1 MSNEET
7 EVKTKSIVD
16 PSRRADM
23 KGARDWVGTLME
35 ENALTKGVGAKPAV
49 EGVEGVE
56 EVKDEAGN
64 VISAAVAEVK
74 AKPAT
79 KGKDVWDLDKMFLL
93 AERNGIDTTHATFTG
108 IKDTNN
114 VGRGRMTISN
124 MLRARAKKRHGLFDV
139 AGEWNEAPADFL
151 GDAERVEERDGTK
164 IPKAKPAKEAE
175 AQTEGQ
181 EAGDDVDEDTAAE

>member
-1 MSNEET
+1 MPNEDT

-23 KGARDWVGTLME
+23 KGARDWVGELME
-35 ENALTKGVGAKPAV
+35 SNALAKGVGAKAAVKAV
-49 EGVEGVE
+49 EGVE
-56 EVKDEAGN
+56 EARDADGN
-64 VISAAVAEVK
+64 IVREAVAEVK
-74 AKPAT
+74 GKPAT

-108 IKDTNN
+108 IKDTGN

-124 MLRARAKKRHGLFDV
+124 MLRARAKKRHGLFD
-139 AGEWNEAPADFL
+139 ASGEWIDAPADFL

-164 IPKAKPAKEAE
+164 IPKVKPAKETDA
-175 AQTEGQ
+175 
-181 EAGDDVDEDTAAE
+181 AAEGADVEEDAAAE